1 MSVGQT
7 RSGNWYVQYRVP
19 GFPSPMKEY
28 YGRGE
33 GGLFA
38 AQHRQ
43 DEIKSGR
50 VFTQQSLEGKDLYM
64 DQLAQ
69 VYLDYLKT
77 LGKTHNWLKM
87 LVYLINDHY
96 LPNLSHVEVDRLTI
110 QDILKVAQRFMGNSL
125 RTQNL
130 YLDSLHAI
138 FRFGLKHKLT
148 TNDPMAGWVKHREP
162 KRVVRLTVADLGLI
176 YQHAEPYLQWILEVQ
191 WELGTRPG
199 KSELFSI
206 RWDDVDF
213 EQGHIRVRG
222 TKTRGADR
230 IIPITDHFKD
240 RLLKRRQE
248 ARTGF
253 VIECR
258 GHPISRCH
266 HGLYNACR
274 AAGITYPV
282 RLYDLRHLSA
292 STMLAGGADLKAV
305 SKILGHSSTRMTA
318 DTYYHELKG
327 EKERAMTCRPQPF
340 L

>member
-1 MSVGQT
+1 MI
-7 RSGNWYVQYRVP
+7 
-19 GFPSPMKEY
+19 
-28 YGRGE
+28 
-33 GGLFA
+33 A
-38 AQHRQ
+38 AKHRQ
-43 DEIKSGR
+43 DQIKGGR
-50 VFTQQSLEGKDLYM
+50 VFTRNSLEGKDLYM
-64 DQLAQ
+64 DQLSQ
-69 VYLDYLKT
+69 LYLDYLKAM
-77 LGKTHNWLKM
+77 GKTPRWLKM

-96 LPNLSHVEVDRLTI
+96 LPVLTHVEVNHLTF
-110 QDILKVAQRFMGNSL
+110 QDIIVVANRFSSL
-125 RTQNL
+125 AHRSQNL
-130 YLDSLHAI
+130 YMDSLHAI

-148 TNDPMAGWVKHREP
+148 ANDPMDGWVKHREA

-213 EQGHIRVRG
+213 DQSQIRVRG

-230 IIPITDHFKD
+230 IIPITDRFKA
-240 RLLKRRQE
+240 RLLDRRQQ
-248 ARTGF
+248 AHTGF
-253 VIECR
+253 VIEFR

-266 HGLYNACR
+266 HGLYAACK
-274 AAGITYPV
+274 AAGISYPV

-305 SKILGHSSTRMTA
+305 SKLLGHSSTRMTA

-327 EKERAMTCRPQPF
+327 EKERAVAFRPQPF
-340 L
+340 PSGQRPEAV

>member
-1 MSVGQT
+1 MSIGQT
-7 RSGNWYVQYRVP
+7 RNGNWYVQYRVP
-19 GFPSPMKEY
+19 GFRSPKKEY
-28 YGRGE
+28 FGRGE
-33 GGLFA
+33 GGLIA

-43 DEIKSGR
+43 DEIKAGKLY
-50 VFTQQSLEGKDLYM
+50 TPKSLEGKDLYF

-69 VYLDYLKT
+69 IYLDSLKVQ
-77 LGKTHNWLKM
+77 GRNHNWLKM

-96 LPNLSHVEVDRLTI
+96 LLVLSHVEVNQLTI
-110 QDILKVAQRFMGNSL
+110 QDIVNVAKRFSDNSL

-130 YLDSLHAI
+130 YMDSLHAI
-138 FRFGLKHKLT
+138 LRFGVKHKLT
-148 TNDPMAGWVKHREP
+148 SNDPMDGWVKHREP
-162 KRVVRLTVADLGLI
+162 KRVVRLTVADLARI
-176 YQHAEPYLQWILEVQ
+176 HQHAQPHIQWILEVQ

-199 KSELFSI
+199 ASELFSL

-213 EQGHIRVRG
+213 DSNQVRVRG

-230 IIPITDHFKD
+230 IIPITDSFKD
-240 RLLKRRQE
+240 RLVKRRQQ
-248 ARTGF
+248 ALTGF
-253 VIECR
+253 VVEYQ

-266 HGLYNACR
+266 HSLYAACK
-274 AAGITYPV
+274 AAGISYPV

-327 EKERAMTCRPQPF
+327 EKERAVDCRPQPF
-340 L
+340 M